1 MFIYIIRTP
10 SNPSVYIGS
19 TSMPVKNR
27 FMCHKSQY
35 KAYLQARF
43 QYCSS
48 FDILQ
53 DPLAYIELLEA
64 FEDITLQELKKKE
77 NDYIEQY
84 KHICI
89 NRNRAYLDDATRKQQ
104 IKHNN
109 EKRNY
114 KFFHCDE
121 CNKFVKV
128 RNHVQHEN
136 SKKHIKNVNLLYPLP
151 PPVPV

>member
-10 SNPSVYIGS
+10 SHPSVYIGS
-19 TSMPVKNR
+19 TTSTIKQRMAAHR
-27 FMCHKSQY
+27 SQY
-35 KAYLQARF
+35 KAHLQARF

-53 DPLAYIELLEA
+53 DPHAYIELLETL
-64 FEDITLQELKKKE
+64 EDITQLKKKE

-121 CNKFVKV
+121 CHKFVKV

-136 SKKHIKNVNLLYPLP
+136 SKQHIKNVNLLYPLP

>member
-1 MFIYIIRTP
+1 MHIYVIRTP
-10 SNPSVYIGS
+10 NNPSVYIGS
-19 TSMPVKNR
+19 TTSAIKQRMAAHR
-27 FMCHKSQY
+27 SQY
-35 KAYLQARF
+35 KAHLQARF

-53 DPLAYIELLEA
+53 DPHAYIELLETL
-64 FEDITLQELKKKE
+64 EDITQLKKKE

-104 IKHNN
+104 IKDNN
-109 EKRNY
+109 KKRNY
-114 KFFHCDE
+114 KFYHCDE

-136 SKKHIKNVNLLYPLP
+136 SKQHIKNINLLYPLP

>member
-1 MFIYIIRTP
+1 MHIYVIRTP
-10 SNPSVYIGS
+10 NNPSVYIGS
-19 TSMPVKNR
+19 TTSAIKQRMAAHR
-27 FMCHKSQY
+27 SQY
-35 KAYLQARF
+35 KAHLQARF

-53 DPLAYIELLEA
+53 DPHAYIEILETL
-64 FEDITLQELKKKE
+64 EDITQLKKKE

-104 IKHNN
+104 IKDNN
-109 EKRNY
+109 KKRNY
-114 KFFHCDE
+114 KFYHCDE
-121 CNKFVKV
+121 CDKFVKV

-136 SKKHIKNVNLLYPLP
+136 SKQHIKNVNLLYPLP
-151 PPVPV
+151 PVPV

>member
-1 MFIYIIRTP
+1 MHIYMIRTP
-10 SNPSVYIGS
+10 NNPSVYIGS
-19 TSMPVKNR
+19 TTSAIKQRMAAHR
-27 FMCHKSQY
+27 SQY
-35 KAYLQARF
+35 KAHLQARF

-53 DPLAYIELLEA
+53 DPHAYIELLETL
-64 FEDITLQELKKKE
+64 EDITQLKKKE

-89 NRNRAYLDDATRKQQ
+89 NRNRAYLDHATRIQQ
-104 IKHNN
+104 RKDNN
-109 EKRNY
+109 KKRNY
-114 KFFHCDE
+114 KFYHCDE
-121 CNKFVKV
+121 CDKFVKV

-136 SKKHIKNVNLLYPLP
+136 SKQHIKNVNLLYPLP

>member
-1 MFIYIIRTP
+1 MHIYVIRTP
-10 SNPSVYIGS
+10 NNPSVYIGS
-19 TSMPVKNR
+19 TTSAIKQRMAAHR
-27 FMCHKSQY
+27 SQY
-35 KAYLQARF
+35 KAHLQARF

-48 FDILQ
+48 FVILQ
-53 DPLAYIELLEA
+53 DPDSYIELLETL
-64 FEDITLQELKKKE
+64 EDITQLKKKE

-104 IKHNN
+104 IKDNN

-114 KFFHCDE
+114 KFYHCDE
-121 CNKFVKV
+121 CDKFVKV

-136 SKKHIKNVNLLYPLP
+136 SKQHIKNVNLLYPLP

>member
-19 TSMPVKNR
+19 TTSTIKQRMAAHR
-27 FMCHKSQY
+27 SQY
-35 KAYLQARF
+35 KAHLQARF

-53 DPLAYIELLEA
+53 DPHAYIELLETL
-64 FEDITLQELKKKE
+64 EDITQLKKKE

-89 NRNRAYLDDATRKQQ
+89 NRNRAYLDDATRKRQ
-104 IKHNN
+104 IKDNN

-128 RNHVQHEN
+128 RNHLQHEN
-136 SKKHIKNVNLLYPLP
+136 SKQHIKNVNLLYPVP

>member
-1 MFIYIIRTP
+1 MHIYVIRTP
-10 SNPSVYIGS
+10 NNPSVYIGS
-19 TSMPVKNR
+19 TTSAIKQRMAAHR
-27 FMCHKSQY
+27 SQY
-35 KAYLQARF
+35 KAHLQARF

-53 DPLAYIELLEA
+53 DPHAYIELLETL
-64 FEDITLQELKKKE
+64 EDITQLKKKE

-104 IKHNN
+104 IKDNN
-109 EKRNY
+109 KKRNY
-114 KFFHCDE
+114 KFYHCDE
-121 CNKFVKV
+121 CDKFVKV
-128 RNHVQHEN
+128 RNHLQHEN
-136 SKKHIKNVNLLYPLP
+136 SKQHIKNVNLLYPLP